1 MLFSGFSFSHVQMI
15 NRLSEKDD
23 GILESRKGLF
33 FFPLV
38 QLRKDYSI
46 YNKLIF
52 FWWSSLVTYMNGV
65 QPQVWAFSFFYKE
78 IFFVLP
84 NQNSTVIKR

>member
-23 GILESRKGLF
+23 RILESRKGLF

-52 FWWSSLVTYMNGV
+52 FLVEQPCDLHEWGPTPSMGV
-65 QPQVWAFSFFYKE
+65 
-78 IFFVLP
+78 
-84 NQNSTVIKR
+84 